1 MLPVRRR
8 GYGGWNSLLKDF
20 DDLASTFEIFD
31 DTVRYS
37 IGEDRVF
44 ELEVP
49 GFNETNLDVEFANGI
64 LTVKGTREVKEE
76 GCYAGRREIYKRYTV
91 GPHENVDASVKDGIL
106 KLTLKPSKED
116 VKKIDLKSE

>member
-1 MLPVRRR
+1 MLPARRR
-8 GYGGWNSLLKDF
+8 GYGGWNSLFKDF

-91 GPHENVDASVKDGIL
+91 GQHENVEASVKDGIL